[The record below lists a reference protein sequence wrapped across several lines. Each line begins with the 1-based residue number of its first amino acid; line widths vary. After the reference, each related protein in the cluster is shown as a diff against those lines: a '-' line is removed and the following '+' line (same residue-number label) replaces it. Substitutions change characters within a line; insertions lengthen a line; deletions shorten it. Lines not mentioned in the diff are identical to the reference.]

1 MIKRKR
7 FFTGS
12 ALFLALILIGIIYA
26 ERGHFRLY
34 RVDVYRVD
42 KGWGYDI
49 ILKNKVYI
57 HQPFI
62 PAIEGK
68 KPFPDKKSARRTGEL
83 VITKLKDHKPPA
95 VSKEELKSIL
105 PATP

>member
-7 FFTGS
+7 IFTGF
-12 ALFLALILIGIIYA
+12 AFFLALTIMVIIYA
-26 ERGHFRLY
+26 ERGHSRFY

-62 PAIEGK
+62 PAIEGEM
-68 KPFPDKKSARRTGEL
+68 PFPDKRSARRTGDL
-83 VITKLKDHKPPA
+83 VITKLKNHKPPA
-95 VSKEELKSIL
+95 VSREELKSIL
-105 PATP
+105 PAAP